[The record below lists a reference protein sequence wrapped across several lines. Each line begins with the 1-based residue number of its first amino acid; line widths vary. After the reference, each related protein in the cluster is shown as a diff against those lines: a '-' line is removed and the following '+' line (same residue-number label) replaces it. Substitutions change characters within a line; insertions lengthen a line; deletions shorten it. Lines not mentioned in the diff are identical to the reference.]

1 MSTTLGEAR
10 PLRVAKLACGVLGV
24 LAFLGAVSCA
34 LVAGYRRPALNF
46 DLIDY
51 VALALEWVEDDPE
64 AVHRR
69 TYEVL
74 AAELPPDVFAD
85 FTSGGPPT
93 AAGPYRERIARDW
106 RAFDANL
113 GFHRGRYLYTA
124 SVCGLN
130 ALGVPLVAATAVPN
144 LVFWG
149 LTALF
154 VFFWATRHFALGP
167 AALLALGIL
176 YSPPVLSLVP
186 ASTPDSMAMFLV
198 VLSLYLV
205 LEQRAFLAS
214 ATLLTLAILVR
225 SDFVLISGGVA
236 AALFLFVERARRP
249 SNWSMVAWLAICIVL
264 YLAVSRSARDPGWWA
279 AFSCAWT
286 RVGVF
291 DEVIPFKP
299 RLYLLGMSQRLA
311 SLIYHGYDGAPDGS
325 FVRGSNFV
333 LTYCAAA
340 AGGIALA
347 LRSRLKALD
356 VHVAVLAGLLVATAA
371 RYVVFPQ
378 LWDRY
383 FVYLWVPVPLCLAG
397 MAAALVA
404 RLNGTDG
411 TKRTELE
418 EDAAPAES

>member
-10 PLRVAKLACGVLGV
+10 SLCLTKLAFGALGV

-46 DLIDY
+46 DLVDY

-74 AAELPPDVFAD
+74 AAELPPDVFVD
-85 FTSGGPPT
+85 FTSGGSPT
-93 AAGPYRERIARDW
+93 AAGPYRERIAKDW
-106 RAFDANL
+106 EAFDANL

-124 SVCGLN
+124 TVCGLN

-144 LVFWG
+144 LIFWG

-154 VFFWATRHFALGP
+154 VLFWATRHFALGP
-167 AALLALGIL
+167 AAVFALGIL

-186 ASTPDSMAMFLV
+186 ASTPDGMATFLV

-236 AALFLFVERARRP
+236 AALFLLVERSRRP
-249 SNWSMVAWLAICIVL
+249 SNGSLLAWLAICLVL

-279 AFSCAWT
+279 AFSCAWI
-286 RVGVF
+286 RVGDF
-291 DEVIPFKP
+291 DEVIPFEP
-299 RLYLLGMSQRLA
+299 RLYLLGMKERLA
-311 SLIYHGYDGAPDGS
+311 GLSYHGYDGASDGS

-347 LRSRLKALD
+347 LRSRLKAFD
-356 VHVAVLAGLLVATAA
+356 VHVAVLAGLLVATAV
-371 RYVVFPQ
+371 RYVVFPH

-397 MAAALVA
+397 MAAELIA
-404 RLNGTDG
+404 RLNGAERAE
-411 TKRTELE
+411 RTG
-418 EDAAPAES
+418 DAAPAER